1 MSKIKI
7 NEIESLSSNGDLE
20 LTPNGTGAVEIKS
33 DETDGTLQL
42 NSIGNSSKTK
52 IKSPP
57 STAAQD
63 YTLIL
68 PDNQIAQ
75 DKYLQ
80 VASVTGSGS
89 TAVGQLQ
96 YATVTPPSINLNAS
110 ELTTGSLDAAR
121 LPSPLPATSG
131 LGLKHVSTT
140 IVNTSVNTFS
150 VTGLDA
156 DSMYRIVVRNFGYSG
171 SSSRALMQFIDQ
183 SGTVLDN
190 NYSPSIYYDCV
201 AWYSYRYNPGSY
213 YLRQTQNYI
222 QIDGDLYANQNYA
235 LSFIADLST
244 GSTTN
249 PGAAGVHIKA
259 MRNKDYNAYN
269 AYTNGVIHSSK
280 QVLGGFKLQ
289 DQFGYTLNYGS
300 APLECVVYKYM
311 EA

>member
-20 LTPNGTGAVEIKS
+20 LTPNGTGAIEIKS

-42 NSIGNSSKTK
+42 NSSGNSSKTK
-52 IKSPP
+52 IKPPP

-96 YATVTPPSINLNAS
+96 FATVTPPSINLDAS

-140 IVNTSVNTFS
+140 VVNTSVNEFS
-150 VTGLDA
+150 ITGLDA
-156 DSMYRIVVRNFGYSG
+156 DSMYRILVRNWGYNGSG
-171 SSSRALMQFIDQ
+171 SRAQMHFIDQ
-183 SGTVLDN
+183 SGTVLN
-190 NYSPSIYYDCV
+190 WAYSPSIYYDV
-201 AWYSYRYNPGSY
+201 VRWYSYRYNPGGYNVSS
-213 YLRQTQNYI
+213 QQSDI
-222 QIDGDLYANQNYA
+222 HIDGDHYGNQNYS

-249 PGAAGVHIKA
+249 LNAGAVHIKA
-259 MRNKDYNAYN
+259 MRNYNNNAYN
-269 AYTNGVIHSSK
+269 AYTNAIIHSSK
-280 QVLGGFKLQ
+280 QLIGGFRLK
-289 DQFGYTLNYGS
+289 DQYGYALTNG
-300 APLECVVYKYM
+300 LECVVYKYM

>member
-42 NSIGNSSKTK
+42 NSSGNSSKTK

-96 YATVTPPSINLNAS
+96 YATVTPPSVNLDAS

-150 VTGLDA
+150 VSGLDA
-156 DSMYRIVVRNFGYSG
+156 DSVYRILVRNWGYNGAGSRAQMRFLDTSGATIGPSGSPSTYYDVVR
-171 SSSRALMQFIDQ
+171 
-183 SGTVLDN
+183 
-190 NYSPSIYYDCV
+190 
-201 AWYSYRYNPGSY
+201 WYSYRYNPGGY
-213 YLRQTQNYI
+213 VVNQTQSDI
-222 QIDGDLYANQNYA
+222 QIDGDHYGNNNYA

-249 PGAAGVHIKA
+249 PSAAGVHIKA
-259 MRNKDYNAYN
+259 MRNYDSNAYN
-269 AYTNGVIHSSK
+269 AYVNAVIHSSK
-280 QVLGGFKLQ
+280 RVLGGFLLQ
-289 DQFGYTLNYGS
+289 DQYGYSLNSG
-300 APLECVVYKYM
+300 LECVVYKYM

>member
-1 MSKIKI
+1 MSKIKL
-7 NEIESLSSNGDLE
+7 NQIESLSSNGDLA

-33 DETDGTLQL
+33 DDTDGTLQL
-42 NSIGNSSKTK
+42 NSSGNSSKTK
-52 IKSPP
+52 IKAAP
-57 STAAQD
+57 SSAAQN

-96 YATVTPPSINLNAS
+96 YATVTPPSINLDAS

-140 IVNTSVNTFS
+140 IVNTSIHEFS

-156 DSMYRIVVRNFGYSG
+156 DSLYRIMVRNWGYSG
-171 SSSRALMQFIDQ
+171 SSDRCHMHFIDQ
-183 SGTVLDN
+183 SGVVLN
-190 NYSPSIYYDCV
+190 WAYSPTIYYDCV
-201 AWYSYRYNPGSY
+201 NWYSYRYNPGNY
-213 YLRQTQNYI
+213 NLRQQQSDI
-222 QIDGDLYANQNYA
+222 QIDGDHYGNQHTA

-249 PGAAGVHIKA
+249 PGAGGVHIKA
-259 MRNKDYNAYN
+259 TRNYDYNAYN
-269 AYTNGVIHSSK
+269 AYTNAVIHSSK
-280 QVLGGFKLQ
+280 QIIGGFKLKSSI
-289 DQFGYTLNYGS
+289 GYQLNYG
-300 APLECVVYKYM
+300 LECVVYNYM

>member
-42 NSIGNSSKTK
+42 NSSGNSSKTK

-96 YATVTPPSINLNAS
+96 YATVTPPSINLDAS

-140 IVNTSVNTFS
+140 TISAGVTNFS
-150 VTGLDA
+150 VTGLEA
-156 DSMYRIVVRNFGYSG
+156 DSMYRILVRNWGFNG
-171 SSSRALMQFIDQ
+171 SSDRCQMYFLDQ
-183 SGTVLDN
+183 SGVTLN
-190 NYSPSIYYDCV
+190 WAYSPSIYYDIV
-201 AWYSYRYNPGSY
+201 KWYSYRYNPGGY
-213 YLRQTQNYI
+213 DLRQQQSDIN
-222 QIDGDLYANQNYA
+222 IDGDLYGNQYTA
-235 LSFIADLST
+235 LNFIADLST

-259 MRNKDYNAYN
+259 MRNYDSNAYN
-269 AYTNGVIHSSK
+269 AYVNAVIHSSK
-280 QVLGGFKLQ
+280 RVLGGFLLQ
-289 DQFGYTLNYGS
+289 DQYGYSLNSG
-300 APLECVVYKYM
+300 LECVVYKYM

>member
-7 NEIESLSSNGDLE
+7 NQIESLSSNGDLE

-33 DETDGTLQL
+33 DDTDGTLQL

-52 IKSPP
+52 IKAAP
-57 STAAQD
+57 SSAAQN

-96 YATVTPPSINLNAS
+96 YATVTTPSINLDAS

-140 IVNTSVNTFS
+140 VVNSSVTSIS

-156 DSMYRIVVRNFGYSG
+156 DSMYRILVRNWGYSG
-171 SSSRALMQFIDQ
+171 SSDRCKMTFIDQ
-183 SGTVLDN
+183 SGVKL
-190 NYSPSIYYDCV
+190 NYSYSPIVYYDSV
-201 AWYSYRYNPGSY
+201 TWYSYRYNPGTY
-213 YLRQTQNYI
+213 YLRQQQSDI
-222 QIDGDLYANQNYA
+222 QIDGDHYGNQHTA
-235 LSFIADLST
+235 LNFIADLST

-249 PGAAGVHIKA
+249 PTAAGIHVKA
-259 MRNKDYNAYN
+259 TRNYNYDAYN
-269 AYTNGVIHSSK
+269 AYTNAVIHGSGHK
-280 QVLGGFKLQ
+280 QVIGGFELASSI
-289 DQFGYTLNYGS
+289 GYQLNQS
-300 APLECVVYKYM
+300 NLECVVYKYM

>member
-7 NEIESLSSNGDLE
+7 NQIESLSSNADLE
-20 LTPNGTGAVEIKS
+20 LTPNGTGTVEIKS
-33 DETDGTLQL
+33 DDTDGTLQL

-52 IKSPP
+52 IKAAP
-57 STAAQD
+57 SSAAQN

-96 YATVTPPSINLNAS
+96 YATVTTPSINLDAS

-140 IVNTSVNTFS
+140 VVNSSVTSIS

-156 DSMYRIVVRNFGYSG
+156 DSMYRILVRNWGYSG
-171 SSSRALMQFIDQ
+171 SSDRCKMTFIDQ
-183 SGTVLDN
+183 SGVKL
-190 NYSPSIYYDCV
+190 NYSYSPIVYYDSV
-201 AWYSYRYNPGSY
+201 TWYSYRYNPGTY
-213 YLRQTQNYI
+213 YLRQQQSDI
-222 QIDGDLYANQNYA
+222 QIDGDHYGNQHTA
-235 LSFIADLST
+235 LNFIADLST

-249 PGAAGVHIKA
+249 PTAAGIHVKA
-259 MRNKDYNAYN
+259 TRNYNYDAYN
-269 AYTNGVIHSSK
+269 AYTNAVIHGSGHK
-280 QVLGGFKLQ
+280 QVIGGFELASSI
-289 DQFGYTLNYGS
+289 GYQLNQS
-300 APLECVVYKYM
+300 NLECVVYKYM

>member
-7 NEIESLSSNGDLE
+7 NQIESLSSNADLE
-20 LTPNGTGAVEIKS
+20 LTPNGTGTVEIKS
-33 DETDGTLQL
+33 DDTDGTLQL

-52 IKSPP
+52 IKAAP
-57 STAAQD
+57 SSAAQN

-96 YATVTPPSINLNAS
+96 YATVTTPSINLDAS

-140 IVNTSVNTFS
+140 VVNSSVSSIS

-156 DSMYRIVVRNFGYSG
+156 DSMYRILVRNWGYSG
-171 SSSRALMQFIDQ
+171 SSDRCKMTFIDQ
-183 SGTVLDN
+183 SGVKL
-190 NYSPSIYYDCV
+190 NYSYSPIVYYDSV
-201 AWYSYRYNPGSY
+201 TWYSYRYNPGTY
-213 YLRQTQNYI
+213 YLRQQQSDI
-222 QIDGDLYANQNYA
+222 QIDGDHYGNQHTA
-235 LSFIADLST
+235 LNFIADLST

-249 PGAAGVHIKA
+249 PTAAGIHVKA
-259 MRNKDYNAYN
+259 TRNYYYDAYN
-269 AYTNGVIHSSK
+269 AYTNAVIHGSGHK
-280 QVLGGFKLQ
+280 QVIGGFELASSI
-289 DQFGYTLNYGS
+289 GYQLNQS
-300 APLECVVYKYM
+300 NLECVVYKYM

>member
-7 NEIESLSSNGDLE
+7 NQIESLSSNADLE
-20 LTPNGTGAVEIKS
+20 LTPNGTGTVEIKS
-33 DETDGTLQL
+33 DDTDGTLQL

-52 IKSPP
+52 IKAAP
-57 STAAQD
+57 SSAAQN

-96 YATVTPPSINLNAS
+96 YATVTTPSINLDAS

-140 IVNTSVNTFS
+140 VVNSSVTSIS

-156 DSMYRIVVRNFGYSG
+156 DSMYRILVRNWGYSG
-171 SSSRALMQFIDQ
+171 SSDRCKMTFIDQ
-183 SGTVLDN
+183 SGVKL
-190 NYSPSIYYDCV
+190 NYSYSPIVYYDSV
-201 AWYSYRYNPGSY
+201 TWYSYRYNPGTY
-213 YLRQTQNYI
+213 YLRQQQSDI
-222 QIDGDLYANQNYA
+222 QIDGDHYGNQHTA
-235 LSFIADLST
+235 LNFIADLST

-249 PGAAGVHIKA
+249 PTAAGIHVKA
-259 MRNKDYNAYN
+259 TRNYYYDAYN
-269 AYTNGVIHSSK
+269 AYTNAVIHGSGHK
-280 QVLGGFKLQ
+280 QVIGGFELASSI
-289 DQFGYTLNYGS
+289 GYQLNQS
-300 APLECVVYKYM
+300 NLECVVYKYM